1 MQKNKN
7 NEKSQKNV
15 FTLQEKNLRKG
26 QRIIYEGEVGYV
38 LRVKPL
44 LVIKT
49 RDRIICSTF
58 STLDKYL
65 SMEGNKLREQF

>member
-1 MQKNKN
+1 MQKNKH

-26 QRIIYEGEVGYV
+26 QRIIYEGEVAYV

-49 RDRIICSTF
+49 RDRIICST
-58 STLDKYL
+58 LDKYL

>member
-26 QRIIYEGEVGYV
+26 QRIIHEGEVGYV

-49 RDRIICSTF
+49 RDRIICST
-58 STLDKYL
+58 LDKYL

>member
-26 QRIIYEGEVGYV
+26 QRIIYEGEVAYV

-49 RDRIICSTF
+49 RDRIICST
-58 STLDKYL
+58 LDKYL
-65 SMEGNKLREQF
+65 SMEGNKLRE